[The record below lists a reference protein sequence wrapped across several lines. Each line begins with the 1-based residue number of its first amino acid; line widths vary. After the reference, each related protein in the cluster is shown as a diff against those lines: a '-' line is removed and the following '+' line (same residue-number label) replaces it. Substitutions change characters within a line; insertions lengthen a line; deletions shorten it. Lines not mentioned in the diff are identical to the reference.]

1 MRYKTLGLMFAVIFQ
16 APGAGYAAEQ
26 GPPAA
31 PAAPPAPA
39 CQGCDCAANV
49 PALAVVAA
57 MPSRDWKESFGA
69 RGSLKAQGEYAGSE
83 RWQFESFSLNM
94 LQPSPTAV
102 VQVTPGKR
110 ALVIQDSAPGLKQ
123 NPAAPPPWS
132 PAAGSISVTGWVNV
146 KFADVVVR
154 GTVNAAGG
162 AAGSQSRQGL
172 LARWDRHHS
181 YYWFYVDFSNGQ
193 ATIGKQQPG
202 TATAVPLPGSEVT
215 IPGFQKTAAYQLE
228 LEVVGPKLKGR
239 VFDRTGKLLVETADV
254 KDETPHACGI
264 SGVNAELSLNAPFA
278 PLSASFSGVSAAAVP
293 AAKVTGGAAP

>member
-1 MRYKTLGLMFAVIFQ
+1 MRYRAIGVMLSVILQ
-16 APGAGYAAEQ
+16 APAAGHAAEQ
-26 GPPAA
+26 
-31 PAAPPAPA
+31 APPVPA
-39 CQGCDCAANV
+39 CQGCDCAGTV
-49 PALAVVAA
+49 PTLAVVAA
-57 MPSRDWKESFGA
+57 LPSRDWKEPFTA
-69 RGSLKAQGEYAGSE
+69 RGALKAQGEYAGSE

-94 LQPSPTAV
+94 LQPSPTAAI
-102 VQVTPGKR
+102 QVEPARR
-110 ALVIQDSAPGLKQ
+110 ALVIQDPAPGLKQ

-162 AAGSQSRQGL
+162 SAGSRSRQGL

-181 YYWFYVDFSNGQ
+181 YYWFYVDFSSGQ

-202 TATAVPLPGSEVT
+202 TATAVPLPGSEVA

-239 VFDRTGKLLVETADV
+239 IFDRKGKLLVETAEIEDA
-254 KDETPHACGI
+254 TPHACGI

-278 PLSASFSGVSAAAVP
+278 PLSASFAGVSAAAVP
-293 AAKVTGGAAP
+293 AARVTGGGPP